1 MKYVLDASTGLKWV
15 LPEPLADKARQ
26 LREDYRNGAHELL
39 APDFFDVEV
48 AHALAR
54 AERRKII
61 PVGECGKTAGRHH
74 DTAPQFHPHR
84 PLLARALDLASQM
97 RIGVYDCVYLALAER
112 EGCEFVTADDRLVNE
127 GRPTRR
133 FWSAVGIRS
142 TPA

>member
-15 LPEPLADKARQ
+15 LPEPLADKALQ
-26 LREDYRNGAHELL
+26 LREDYRNGVHELL

-61 PVGECGKTAGRHH
+61 PVGDAAKLLADIMT
-74 DTAPQFHPHR
+74 TAPQFHPHR
-84 PLLARALDLASQM
+84 PLLARTLDLASQM

-112 EGCEFVTADDRLVNE
+112 EGCEFVTADDRLVNALQ
-127 GRPTRR
+127 TR
-133 FWSAVGIRS
+133 FAFVTALGSIA
-142 TPA
+142 